1 MKKIISLLLL
11 LLSILMYSQTSEKEK
26 LIRLIEKDRSYKD
39 VVNFKCN
46 ITYDET
52 LKKIIVIDSTI
63 LDSKCCNIDKTIF
76 KIDDIIKDSYVYEL
90 SKDPNGLMM
99 IVIQIFTKNKAV
111 EKTTFNENRQNCSTN
126 SPKEY
131 LNIISCF
138 NNFKGNTVEECE
150 NYLEAVGKLLNLDK
164 AKQKKLV
171 VE

>member
-1 MKKIISLLLL
+1 
-11 LLSILMYSQTSEKEK
+11 
-26 LIRLIEKDRSYKD
+26 
-39 VVNFKCN
+39 
-46 ITYDET
+46 
-52 LKKIIVIDSTI
+52 
-63 LDSKCCNIDKTIF
+63 
-76 KIDDIIKDSYVYEL
+76 
-90 SKDPNGLMM
+90 MM